1 LQGPS
6 EQNPAQGPA
15 PLMNQKESLLA
26 WPVGIVPLWYRANRL
41 RQMPQ
46 GHERLL
52 TDSLCALDLRRVI
65 TTLYGA
71 V

>member
-1 LQGPS
+1 
-6 EQNPAQGPA
+6 
-15 PLMNQKESLLA
+15 MNQKESLLA